1 MSNQRFSFGSN
12 WNEFIDNSITNKSF
26 DRKLKYCINHLSNT
40 FSKSID
46 KKIFIDIGCGSGLF
60 SLAAIKLNAS
70 KVLSFD
76 FDLNSVNTT
85 NKLLSLKGVDKEKA
99 NSLQHDIRNEIILSN
114 YLNAEQSKKIQK
126 FIYCAGVVHHTG
138 NVYLSMDNVSKLAN
152 NKNDEIF
159 ISIYN
164 KIPVLTFLWW
174 LEKKIYINVGI
185 WRRLA
190 LFIWLF
196 AWSSYWILKLQ
207 NPIKNIQRY
216 GDNDRGMS
224 FLTDAKDWLGGY
236 PYEPLYKED
245 VIAFFKKRNFE
256 LINFNRGGNWGLNDY
271 LFKKV

>member
-1 MSNQRFSFGSN
+1 M
-12 WNEFIDNSITNKSF
+12 
-26 DRKLKYCINHLSNT
+26 
-40 FSKSID
+40 
-46 KKIFIDIGCGSGLF
+46 
-60 SLAAIKLNAS
+60 AAIESNAS

-114 YLNAEQSKKIQK
+114 YLNAEQNKKIQK

-138 NVYLSMDNVSKLAN
+138 SVYLSMDNVSKLAN

-164 KIPVLTFLWW
+164 KIPILTFLWW
-174 LEKKIYINVGI
+174 LEKKIYINFGL
-185 WRRLA
+185 WRRLS

-196 AWSSYWILKLQ
+196 AWCSYWILKLQ

-224 FLTDAKDWLGGY
+224 FFTDAKDWLGGY

-256 LINFNRGGNWGLNDY
+256 LINFKRGGNWGLNDY
-271 LFKKV
+271 LFRKL